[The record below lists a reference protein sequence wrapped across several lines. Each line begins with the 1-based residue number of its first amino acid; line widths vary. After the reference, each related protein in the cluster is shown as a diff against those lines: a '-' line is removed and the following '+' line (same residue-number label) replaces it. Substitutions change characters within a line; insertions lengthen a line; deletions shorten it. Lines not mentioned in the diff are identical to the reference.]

1 MLVRLALGECRHWL
15 EGTTIS
21 FVVWTDH
28 ENLEYIQSAKQ
39 LNARKARWAFLVN
52 QFIRM
57 VHVIEKIHKND

>member
-39 LNARKARWAFLVN
+39 LNARWAFLVN